1 MSTSTITILLV
12 LAGIAA
18 AMLLWP
24 FLKQPRVHTIDAVE
38 LMRLQ
43 DARRTRRTG
52 RRTWAGWVIMAV
64 VVASLLWGLSG

>member
-1 MSTSTITILLV
+1 MSTSTIAILSV

-18 AMLLWP
+18 VMLLWP
-24 FLKQPRVHTIDAVE
+24 PLKKPRVHTIDAVE

-52 RRTWAGWVIMAV
+52 RRTWGGWVIMAV
-64 VVASLLWGLSG
+64 VLVSLLWSLLG